1 MHREALGVSK
11 EQMLLADLK
20 RDTRCRL
27 EPDELQLRL
36 ARVVHECE
44 NLGEACTH
52 KRETQERCTGE
63 TQERCTG
70 EMHRRDAQKRESAGV
85 ETWGVTAGVTCV
97 GGGGLDDLR
106 K

>member
-44 NLGEACTH
+44 NLGEACT
-52 KRETQERCTGE
+52 QERDTRE
-63 TQERCTG
+63 MHRRDTR
-70 EMHRRDAQKRESAGV
+70 EMHRRDAQERCTKERIRWCGNM
-85 ETWGVTAGVTCV
+85 GGDGGCHMC
-97 GGGGLDDLR
+97 GGGGA
-106 K
+106 